1 MQILHNLT
9 KGFMSLAENISGK
22 GNMQSIRNG
31 RKAAFALLILLGFF
45 IFMFVSMFTAKSL
58 TDAAFIAVVGGITGT
73 FITYCQANVSS
84 KRLEKCKD
92 NVGNSATDTNPPTP

>member
-9 KGFMSLAENISGK
+9 KSFISLTDSISGK

-31 RKAAFALLILLGFF
+31 RKAAFTLLILLGFF
-45 IFMFVSMFTAKSL
+45 IFLFVSMFTAKSL

-73 FITYCQANVSS
+73 FISYCQANVAS

-92 NVGNSATDTNPPTP
+92 GKDPTGTNPPTE